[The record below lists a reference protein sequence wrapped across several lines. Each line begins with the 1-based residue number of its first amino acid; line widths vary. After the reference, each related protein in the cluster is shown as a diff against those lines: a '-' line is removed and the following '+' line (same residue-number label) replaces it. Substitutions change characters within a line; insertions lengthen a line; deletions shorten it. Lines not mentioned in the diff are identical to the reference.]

1 MNRKKVGVP
10 GNPGRM
16 GQPMIVIRL
25 QAEIK
30 SASCFGVSPSLF
42 AEVPTVESDF
52 ASIQKASA
60 SRKIG
65 ESLSSDPPVFWVLD
79 LDSVI

>member
-1 MNRKKVGVP
+1 
-10 GNPGRM
+10 
-16 GQPMIVIRL
+16 MIVIRL

-30 SASCFGVSPSLF
+30 SASRFGVSPSFF
-42 AEVPTVESDF
+42 AGVPPVRSTMQSYF

-65 ESLSSDPPVFWVLD
+65 EPLPSDPPVFWVLD
-79 LDSVI
+79 LDSLI